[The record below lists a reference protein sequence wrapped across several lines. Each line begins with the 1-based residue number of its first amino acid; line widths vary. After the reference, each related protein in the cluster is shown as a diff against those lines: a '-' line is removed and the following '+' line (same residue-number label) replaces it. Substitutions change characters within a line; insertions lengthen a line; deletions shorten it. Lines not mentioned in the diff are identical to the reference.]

1 MDEKDSTDY
10 HSVPYDGLN
19 DRKKSDDKE
28 KLRNLRKSLEHQ
40 IKVASKKDLKET
52 SRKSGALYTYY
63 FRENIVLI
71 VTLVISILSIYFF
84 WCTYNYW
91 KIVRYK
97 NILEPN
103 SRALR
108 TFKNVPMENMRLCI
122 TIFNYTNIDE
132 YNINA
137 STPFKVN
144 NVGPYCFRDVPS
156 KKNLVFNDNETE
168 LSYQENSDITFLQKE
183 SAGSLDDV
191 VIVPNIPLLSVVHQV
206 LEHSLVIRL
215 GMLTKLK
222 LNNYEPFLVLKV
234 RSFLYG
240 YDDDLLAW
248 IYKVGS
254 ALGYPT
260 GYSMQKFSLLTSIMT
275 SINSNYTLNTGKSSL
290 DELGD
295 LKIYNKQSRMNVWKT
310 DECNAFRGSYGAYW
324 PPETVR
330 QGGNVSFF
338 NGLLC
343 RNVPL
348 VKEKDTRYANFI
360 SVVRYQSS
368 PDLFTYPSD
377 HEESCYCLEEPCID
391 NLFSVGKC
399 LRGPFVLSYKNF
411 HGVDREE
418 LQHIDFSN
426 LTPPQHDDDW
436 KTHFDIHPGLGN
448 TMSFKT
454 TFQMNLQVKKKAYVS
469 EFPMRLEHGMIL
481 PAVIIERGGPHLNTK
496 TNILLIVLSVV
507 EGTFQYGSVILA
519 FLTIFIL
526 IKRWRALDRLFYVHN
541 VTVSPPIM
549 MYQQAKVEPRPRYVH
564 P

>member
-1 MDEKDSTDY
+1 
-10 HSVPYDGLN
+10 
-19 DRKKSDDKE
+19 
-28 KLRNLRKSLEHQ
+28 
-40 IKVASKKDLKET
+40 
-52 SRKSGALYTYY
+52 
-63 FRENIVLI
+63 
-71 VTLVISILSIYFF
+71 
-84 WCTYNYW
+84 
-91 KIVRYK
+91 
-97 NILEPN
+97 
-103 SRALR
+103 
-108 TFKNVPMENMRLCI
+108 MENMRLCI

-191 VIVPNIPLLSVVHQV
+191 VIVPNIPLL
-206 LEHSLVIRL
+206 
-215 GMLTKLK
+215 
-222 LNNYEPFLVLKV
+222 
-234 RSFLYG
+234 
-240 YDDDLLAW
+240 
-248 IYKVGS
+248 
-254 ALGYPT
+254 
-260 GYSMQKFSLLTSIMT
+260 IMT

>member
-1 MDEKDSTDY
+1 DY
-10 HSVPYDGLN
+10 HCVPYDGLN
-19 DRKKSDDKE
+19 KKKKSDDKE
-28 KLRNLRKSLEHQ
+28 KLRNLRESLGHQ
-40 IKVASKKDLKET
+40 IKVASKKDLKDT
-52 SRKSGALYTYY
+52 SGKSGALYTYY
-63 FRENIVLI
+63 FRENLVLMI
-71 VTLVISILSIYFF
+71 TLVISILCIYTFG
-84 WCTYNYW
+84 CTYNYW

-137 STPFKVN
+137 STPFKVE
-144 NVGPYCFRDVPS
+144 NVGPFCFQDIPS
-156 KKNLVFNDNETE
+156 KKNLAFNDNETE
-168 LSYQENSDITFLQKE
+168 VSYQENSDVQFLQKE
-183 SAGSLDDV
+183 STGSLDDV
-191 VIVPNIPLLSVVHQV
+191 VVVPNIPLLSVVHQV
-206 LEHSLVIRL
+206 LEHSVVIRI
-215 GMLTKLK
+215 GMLTKIK
-222 LNNYEPFLVLKV
+222 LNNYEPFVELKV
-234 RSFLYG
+234 RDFLYG
-240 YDDDLLAW
+240 YDDELLAW

-275 SINSNYTLNTGKSSL
+275 SLNSNYTLKTGKDSL

-295 LKIYNKQSRMNVWKT
+295 LKIYNKQSRLNVWKT

-324 PPETVR
+324 PPEIVR
-330 QGGNVSFF
+330 QSGNISFF
-338 NGLLC
+338 NGFLC

-348 VKEKDTRYANFI
+348 VKKTNVWYANFI
-360 SVVRYQSS
+360 SVSRYESA

-377 HEESCYCLEEPCID
+377 HKQSCYCLEEPCVD

-399 LRGPFVLSYKNF
+399 LRGPFVLSYRNF

-418 LQHIDFSN
+418 LQYIDFSK
-426 LTPPQHDDDW
+426 LATPKHYEW
-436 KTHFDIHPGLGN
+436 KTYFDIHPGLGN

-454 TFQMNLQVKKKAYVS
+454 TFQMNIQVKKKSFVS
-469 EFPMRLEHGMIL
+469 EFPMKLEHGMIL
-481 PAVIIERGGPHLNTK
+481 PAVIIERSGPNLNTK
-496 TNILLIVLSVV
+496 TNILLIFLSVV

-519 FLTIFIL
+519 FLIICIL
-526 IKRWRALDRLFYVHN
+526 IKRWRALDRLLYVRQN

-549 MYQQAKVEPRPRYVH
+549 MYQQEKVAPRYVH